1 MIEINCTNCKTL
13 LQIDDAFAGGV
24 CRCRHC
30 GTIQTVPKR
39 LKNNGSAG
47 GVMNEAA
54 VGSGASTMTK
64 KPGLDQGS
72 GTGLDDLAGIVASS
86 GLASTRLLRS
96 KEKTPAKSA
105 APKKDNR
112 TAIIIISAG
121 AMIVVLLGI
130 IIFMAV
136 HNGGSGQNGAPAGT
150 GGTSTAINSGSTNT
164 DHSKPDPIANPGN
177 PVVAVP
183 KIQGPSFLGQP
194 LNERSVVYVL
204 DRGSASSEDRRLE
217 ALKAAVIK
225 SVRSLGPDRQF
236 AVIFWQID
244 GANIDAWPADGLRS
258 ATEQNINELSN
269 FIADISSVGQTS
281 ASASTEKAFKTGAEA
296 VVLVPIKSFV
306 EPGTHTAIVKSRG
319 DSKAKVYCFTLA
331 QPDIGESFKKV
342 ADDTNGVYRDVSLDD
357 LRAAGQ

>member
-1 MIEINCTNCKTL
+1 MIEINCTNCKSL

-39 LKNNGSAG
+39 LKNNSSNTGA
-47 GVMNEAA
+47 MNEAA
-54 VGSGASTMTK
+54 AGGASTLTK
-64 KPGLDQGS
+64 KPGVEQGS

-86 GLASTRLLRS
+86 GLASTRLLRT
-96 KEKTPAKSA
+96 KEKAAAKPA
-105 APKKDNR
+105 APRKDNR
-112 TAIIIISAG
+112 TAIIIAAAG
-121 AMIVVLLGI
+121 GMIVVLLGI

-136 HNGGSGQNGAPAGT
+136 HNSGSPSTPPPTAGT
-150 GGTSTAINSGSTNT
+150 GGTNTAINVGGTSN
-164 DHSKPDPIANPGN
+164 DHTRPDPVSNTGN
-177 PVVAVP
+177 PVVAPP

-217 ALKAAVIK
+217 SLKAAVLNSI
-225 SVRSLGPDRQF
+225 RSLGPDRQF

-244 GANIDAWPADGLRS
+244 GANIDAWPAEGLRS

-281 ASASTEKAFKTGAEA
+281 APASTEKAFKTGAEA
-296 VVLVPIKSFV
+296 VVLVPIKSFI

-331 QPDIGESFKKV
+331 QPDIGESFRKV
-342 ADDTNGVYRDVSLDD
+342 AADTKGVYRDVSLDE

>member
-1 MIEINCTNCKTL
+1 MIEINCTNCKSL

-39 LKNNGSAG
+39 LKNNSSNAG
-47 GVMNEAA
+47 ALNEAA

-86 GLASTRLLRS
+86 GLSSSRLLRS
-96 KEKTPAKSA
+96 KQKVAAKPA
-105 APKKDNR
+105 APRKDNR
-112 TAIIIISAG
+112 TPIIIASAG
-121 AMIVVLLGI
+121 GLIVVLLGI

-136 HNGGSGQNGAPAGT
+136 HNGGSGQNPAPVVP
-150 GGTSTAINSGSTNT
+150 GGTNSATNSEIVKN
-164 DHSKPDPIANPGN
+164 DHVKPN
-177 PVVAVP
+177 PVVNTVKPVVTPANNR
-183 KIQGPSFLGQP
+183 GPSFLGQP
-194 LNERSVVYVL
+194 LNERSIVYVL
-204 DRGSASSEDRRLE
+204 DRGSASSEDHRLD
-217 ALKAAVIK
+217 ALKAAVLK
-225 SVRSLGPDRQF
+225 SLRSLGPDRQF

-258 ATEQNINELSN
+258 ATAQNIDELSK
-269 FIADISSVGQTS
+269 FFDDISSVGQTS
-281 ASASTEKAFKTGAEA
+281 APASTEKAFKTGAEA
-296 VVLVPIKSFV
+296 VVLVPIKSFI

-319 DSKAKVYCFTLA
+319 DSKARVYCFTLA

-342 ADDTNGVYRDVSLDD
+342 ADDTNGAYRDVSLDE